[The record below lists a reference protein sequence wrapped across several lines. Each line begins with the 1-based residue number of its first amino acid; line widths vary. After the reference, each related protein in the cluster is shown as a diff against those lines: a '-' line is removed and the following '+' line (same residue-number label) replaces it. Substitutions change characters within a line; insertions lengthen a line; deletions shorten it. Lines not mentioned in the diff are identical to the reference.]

1 MQANTL
7 ADTATAMRRT
17 ATREVWLPR
26 TTSPPAHN
34 APAWRSLKPRLR
46 WCPMYPPR
54 QAMSAPNE
62 NTLLFSSPA
71 KSNHLPRCP
80 RLGWGWLGVHCAQPR
95 SAGVG
100 PAGASPLQHLTG
112 CGCLSAAPA
121 GREASSAARP
131 HGLSRRRAAPK
142 AANTPLGG
150 SDRRERGGTVLAGN
164 PATGGASTRPTTRPT
179 PTSGSPPTRRRTDT
193 SPRWLHNHTAA

>member
-1 MQANTL
+1 MQANTP
-7 ADTATAMRRT
+7 ADTATVARST
-17 ATREVWLPR
+17 ATHEVWLPWA
-26 TTSPPAHN
+26 TSPPAHN

-62 NTLLFSSPA
+62 NTLLFSSPS
-71 KSNHLPRCP
+71 KSNHRPRCP
-80 RLGWGWLGVHCAQPR
+80 RLGWGGLGVRCAQPR

-131 HGLSRRRAAPK
+131 HGEHHREPRPRRGKHPPHNPPHPNLGQPANQAAHRHKPPL
-142 AANTPLGG
+142 AAQ
-150 SDRRERGGTVLAGN
+150 SHRRLIWPPPPRRDG
-164 PATGGASTRPTTRPT
+164 PAPAR
-179 PTSGSPPTRRRTDT
+179 
-193 SPRWLHNHTAA
+193 